1 MACRRKTRAPAPMAN
16 KTAHFDGTRRERARR
31 GPLKVAYAQL
41 AQPVWN
47 PEAPAVSEEIEMK
60 HILVVDDEEN
70 ILTLFEDELT
80 DAGYRVTT
88 ASTGQQALDCLEEET
103 PDLVILDIR
112 MPDMHGLEVLTRIRE
127 THKDLPVILCTA
139 VHGLKDDYTVWDA
152 RVAAYLTKPIDL
164 DDLVYKVQEVL
175 EKNPSTQGTK

>member
-1 MACRRKTRAPAPMAN
+1 
-16 KTAHFDGTRRERARR
+16 
-31 GPLKVAYAQL
+31 
-41 AQPVWN
+41 
-47 PEAPAVSEEIEMK
+47 MK

-70 ILTLFEDELT
+70 ILTLFEDELN

-88 ASTGQQALDCLEEET
+88 AGTGEQALQAIKDEV

-112 MPDMHGLEVLTRIRE
+112 MPDMHGLEVLSHIRE
-127 THKDLPVILCTA
+127 DHKDLPVIMCTA

-152 RVAAYLTKPIDL
+152 RVAGYLTKPIDL

-175 EKNPSTQGTK
+175 EKNPSTRGSQ